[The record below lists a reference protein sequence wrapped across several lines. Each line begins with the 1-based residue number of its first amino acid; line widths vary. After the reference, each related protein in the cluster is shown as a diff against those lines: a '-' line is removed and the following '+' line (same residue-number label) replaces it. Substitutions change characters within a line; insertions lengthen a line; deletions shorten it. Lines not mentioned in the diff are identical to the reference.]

1 MSDKVLLTQAILE
14 SLRTQSGGFNRDTL
28 MLIGVGWP
36 PYKKWKKKLVG
47 TEIDSELLSLA
58 LRSSENIVSEE
69 ILYKSAKAL
78 SPPSYPQQESKFE
91 IQSFIY
97 SSLKDH
103 FDIRGEVYLGYN
115 TLDLVII
122 FSDDKAV
129 MIINVL
135 REGEEV
141 VYHGRLPIRIIRNM
155 VDAEKLI
162 SVFMK
167 KSLGLI

>member
-69 ILYKSAKAL
+69 ILYKSAKAAL
-78 SPPSYPQQESKFE
+78 TPPSYPQQESKFE

-115 TLDLVII
+115 TLDLVI

>member
-97 SSLKDH
+97 SSLKEH

-115 TLDLVII
+115 TLDLVI

>member
-1 MSDKVLLTQAILE
+1 
-14 SLRTQSGGFNRDTL
+14 

-47 TEIDSELLSLA
+47 TEIDSDLLSLA

-78 SPPSYPQQESKFE
+78 SPPKYPQQESKFE

-103 FDIRGEVYLGYN
+103 FDIRGEVYSGYN
-115 TLDLVII
+115 TLDLVI
-122 FSDDKAV
+122 FSDNKAV
-129 MIINVL
+129 MLINVL

>member
-115 TLDLVII
+115 TLDLVI

>member
-69 ILYKSAKAL
+69 ILYKSAKAAL
-78 SPPSYPQQESKFE
+78 PPPSYPQQESKFE

-115 TLDLVII
+115 TLDLVI